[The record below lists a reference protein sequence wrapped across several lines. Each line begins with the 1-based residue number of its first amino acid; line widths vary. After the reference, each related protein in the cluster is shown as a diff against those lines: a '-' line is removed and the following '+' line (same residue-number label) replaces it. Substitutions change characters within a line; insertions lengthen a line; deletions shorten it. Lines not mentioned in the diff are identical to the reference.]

1 MDPLRPL
8 VAAGAEGLMA
18 KLERNVLYGI
28 IFGVLAFACAL
39 AIVAFLGMAVYLALL
54 QDYGPVRA
62 ACLSALAAAVVMGV
76 LLATMRWLMQPA
88 SRPERAPSP
97 APLPGILPGIING
110 AQFPPKTVADVV
122 SLVAAGIIAGLTQ
135 KR

>member
-8 VAAGAEGLMA
+8 VAAGAEGLIA

-28 IFGVLAFACAL
+28 IFGVMAFACAL
-39 AIVAFLGMAVYLALL
+39 AIIAFLGLAVFWALL
-54 QDYGPVRA
+54 PDYGPVQS
-62 ACLSALAAAVVMGV
+62 ACLSAVAAAIFMGL
-76 LLATMRWLMQPA
+76 LLATMRWLMQAPPA
-88 SRPERAPSP
+88 SRPEREPSP
-97 APLPGILPGIING
+97 LPSFLSG

-122 SLVAAGIIAGLTQ
+122 TLVAAGIIAGLA